1 MIDAGGE
8 RGDGVRV
15 AAIFE
20 PGRRIR
26 PVWFERNRRQH
37 RVVETTYCWR
47 DHVGDTAF
55 LHFAVS
61 DGEAL
66 FELIYNLKDG
76 TWTLRDQQAA
86 P

>member
-1 MIDAGGE
+1 MVARGE
-8 RGDGVRV
+8 RVRV

-20 PGRRIR
+20 PGKRLR
-26 PVWFERNRRQH
+26 PVWFERNKRQH
-37 RVVETTYCWR
+37 KVVETTYSWS
-47 DHVGDTAF
+47 DQVGDTQF
-55 LHFAVS
+55 LHFTVS

-76 TWTLRDQQAA
+76 AWTLATQESA

>member
-1 MIDAGGE
+1 MAVRGE
-8 RGDGVRV
+8 KVRV

-20 PGRRIR
+20 PGKRIR

-37 RVVETTYCWR
+37 RVVETTYCWS
-47 DHVGDTAF
+47 DQIGDTSF
-55 LHFAVS
+55 IHFTVS

-76 TWTLRDQQAA
+76 SWTLATQQAA
-86 P
+86 S

>member
-1 MIDAGGE
+1 MVVRRE
-8 RGDGVRV
+8 RVRV

-20 PGRRIR
+20 PGKRLR
-26 PVWFERNRRQH
+26 PVWFEHNRRQH
-37 RVVETTYCWR
+37 KVVETTYSWSDR
-47 DHVGDTAF
+47 VGDTTF

-76 TWTLRDQQAA
+76 SWILETQQATS
-86 P
+86 